1 VLPLLALPF
10 ALAIDSFKAA
20 AYKVI
25 YLFIYAVLLLTSFA
39 VMYGFIYQPRWM
51 YNQPSFKGQS
61 SLLVYGLS
69 DVLSKITHQGPG
81 VIADTVTS
89 KLPNFVWPYFSYLD
103 GKVQGDAAVAAAWQA
118 SVLPGFIIFLIVV
131 ISLGLYALQQRP
143 RRPASVQPV
152 SASSPMPGLPE
163 AG

>member
-20 AYKVI
+20 AYKVV

-51 YNQPSFKGQS
+51 YNQPTGQS
-61 SLLVYGLS
+61 SLLYFGLS
-69 DVLSKITHQGPG
+69 DVINKITHQNPDA
-81 VIADTVTS
+81 IAATVTS
-89 KLPNFVWPYFSYLD
+89 KLPSFVTPYFRYFD
-103 GKVQGDAAVAAAWQA
+103 GKVQGDAAVTAAWQA
-118 SVLPGFIIFLIVV
+118 SVLPGFIIFLIVA
-131 ISLGLYALQQRP
+131 ISLGLYAMQQRP